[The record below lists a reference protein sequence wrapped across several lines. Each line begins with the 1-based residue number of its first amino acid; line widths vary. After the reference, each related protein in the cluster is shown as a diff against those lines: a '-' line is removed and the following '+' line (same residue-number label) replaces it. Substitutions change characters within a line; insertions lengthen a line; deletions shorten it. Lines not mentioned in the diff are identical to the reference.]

1 LALEFLALRLD
12 TLKHGDHL
20 GIGVLIATAWVVQI
34 HLLQRRDDGTG
45 LAARHKKRE
54 YRTRRRGNFLVRLLG
69 IYLLIQIVAMLFG
82 SCGYR
87 GAYYDPY
94 YYRNYSYSDSGTY
107 SGQNQS
113 QTGSDTGSGSW
124 Y

>member
-1 LALEFLALRLD
+1 MRTLFSAAPRRLVPAPPGQRFERQLARKLEERVA
-12 TLKHGDHL
+12 
-20 GIGVLIATAWVVQI
+20 Q
-34 HLLQRRDDGTG
+34 HLLHGQTGCAGDGRVKF
-45 LAARHKKRE
+45 LR
-54 YRTRRRGNFLVRLLG
+54 RRRGNFLVRLLG

-107 SGQNQS
+107 SGQSQS